1 MMVVSL
7 SRVDVLS
14 ERLIEFVARVA
25 SKISYDQRKL
35 VAISGTSIHKVVV
48 NVVNR
53 VADWVSEDRGGL
65 LWCRLCN
72 RGSFTK
78 RGFYLHLVR
87 VHNFEIKN
95 IVEDELRRELRTSTN

>member
-1 MMVVSL
+1 MVVNV

-35 VAISGTSIHKVVV
+35 AAISGTSMYKVVT
-48 NVVNR
+48 NVISR
-53 VADWVSEDRGGL
+53 VSNWISEDRGGL
-65 LWCRLCN
+65 LWCRLCG

-78 RGFYLHLVR
+78 RGLYLHLVR
-87 VHNFEIKN
+87 VHNFEIKS
-95 IVEDELRRELRTSTN
+95 IIEEELRRELKIA